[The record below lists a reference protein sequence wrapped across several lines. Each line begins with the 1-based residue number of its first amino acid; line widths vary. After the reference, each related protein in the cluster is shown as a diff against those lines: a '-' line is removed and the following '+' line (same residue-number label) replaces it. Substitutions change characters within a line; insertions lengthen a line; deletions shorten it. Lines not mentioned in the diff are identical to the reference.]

1 MFNQQRTVLHQCPDC
16 RSELP
21 VETSE
26 GYRLPGERGRET
38 VGLADTD
45 MEYITVP
52 EELEVRMW

>member
-1 MFNQQRTVLHQCPDC
+1 MFNQQRTVPHQCPDC
-16 RSELP
+16 RSAVP

-38 VGLADTD
+38 VALADTD
-45 MEYITVP
+45 VEYMTVP